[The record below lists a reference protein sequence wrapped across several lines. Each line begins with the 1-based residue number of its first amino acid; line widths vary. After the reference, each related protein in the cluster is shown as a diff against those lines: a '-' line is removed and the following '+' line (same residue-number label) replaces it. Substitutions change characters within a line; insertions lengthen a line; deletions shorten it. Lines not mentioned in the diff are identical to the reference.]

1 MMTKSEYN
9 KTMFLQA
16 LENRCEKIFLD
27 YANNFGKA
35 DADEV
40 IKRVSASSSIITT
53 RANQVIDTVL
63 TKTNCRVNELLIKV
77 ILAKIRYII
86 ISELVFF
93 STYFDFYDLDLTT
106 LDRLK
111 YINFPFEFYLNAYI
125 KEFV

>member
-1 MMTKSEYN
+1 MTKSDYN
-9 KTMFLQA
+9 KNMFLQA
-16 LENRCEKIFLD
+16 LENKCSKIFLD
-27 YANNFGKA
+27 YANNFGEV
-35 DADEV
+35 DAEEV
-40 IKRVSASSSIITT
+40 TKRVNASSSIITT
-53 RANQVIDTVL
+53 RAEQVIDSVL
-63 TKTNCRVNELLIKV
+63 TKTNCRVDELLIKV

-125 KEFV
+125 REVV

>member
-1 MMTKSEYN
+1 MTKSDYN
-9 KTMFLQA
+9 KNMFLQA
-16 LENRCEKIFLD
+16 LENKCEKIFLD
-27 YANNFGKA
+27 YANNFDKA
-35 DADEV
+35 DSEEV

-53 RANQVIDTVL
+53 RAEQVINCVL
-63 TKTNCRVNELLIKV
+63 NKTNCRVNELLIKV
-77 ILAKIRYII
+77 IIAKIRYII

-125 KEFV
+125 QEFV

>member
-1 MMTKSEYN
+1 MTKSEYN
-9 KTMFLQA
+9 KNMFLQA
-16 LENRCEKIFLD
+16 LENKCDKIFLD
-27 YANNFGKA
+27 YAENFGEV

-40 IKRVSASSSIITT
+40 IKRVNASSSIITT
-53 RANQVIDTVL
+53 HAEQVINSVL

-125 KEFV
+125 QEVV

>member
-1 MMTKSEYN
+1 MTKSDYN
-9 KTMFLQA
+9 KNMFLQA
-16 LENRCEKIFLD
+16 LENKCEKIFLD
-27 YANNFGKA
+27 YANKFDQA

-40 IKRVSASSSIITT
+40 IKHVNMSSSIIAV
-53 RANQVIDTVL
+53 RANRVIDSVL
-63 TKTNCRVNELLIKV
+63 NKTNCRVNELLIKV

-111 YINFPFEFYLNAYI
+111 YSEFPSKFYLDAYI

>member
-1 MMTKSEYN
+1 MTKSDYN

-16 LENRCEKIFLD
+16 LEAKCDKIFLD
-27 YANNFGKA
+27 YANKFGEV

-40 IKRVSASSSIITT
+40 VKRVSASSSIIAT
-53 RANQVIDTVL
+53 RAEQVIDCVL
-63 TKTNCRVNELLIKV
+63 TKTKCRVNELLIKV
-77 ILAKIRYII
+77 ILAKIRYVI

-93 STYFDFYDLDLTT
+93 STCFDFYDLDLTT

-125 KEFV
+125 QEFV

>member
-1 MMTKSEYN
+1 MTKSDYN

-16 LENRCEKIFLD
+16 LENKSEKIFLD
-27 YANNFGKA
+27 YANNFSNA
-35 DADEV
+35 DADDV
-40 IKRVSASSSIITT
+40 IKRVDASSSIIST
-53 RANQVIDTVL
+53 RAEQVIDSVL

-93 STYFDFYDLDLTT
+93 STHFDFYDLDLTT

-111 YINFPFEFYLNAYI
+111 YINFPFEFYLNAYV
-125 KEFV
+125 KEVV

>member
-1 MMTKSEYN
+1 MTKSDYN

-16 LENRCEKIFLD
+16 LENKCDKIFLD
-27 YANNFGKA
+27 YAENFGEV

-40 IKRVSASSSIITT
+40 IKRVNASSSIIAV
-53 RANQVIDTVL
+53 RAEQVIDCVL
-63 TKTNCRVNELLIKV
+63 KKTNCRVNELLIKV

-93 STYFDFYDLDLTT
+93 STYFDFYDLNLTT

-125 KEFV
+125 QEVV

>member
-1 MMTKSEYN
+1 MTKSEYN

-16 LENRCEKIFLD
+16 LETKCEKIFLD
-27 YANNFGKA
+27 YAHNFGEV
-35 DADEV
+35 DAEEV
-40 IKRVSASSSIITT
+40 IKRVSVSSSIITV
-53 RANQVIDTVL
+53 RASQVIDCVVA
-63 TKTNCRVNELLIKV
+63 KTNCRVNELLIKV

-93 STYFDFYDLDLTT
+93 STCFDFYDFDLTS

-125 KEFV
+125 QEVV